1 MEKHTGFVK
10 WFNSRKGFGFIRSE
24 NDGQEV
30 FVHFSA
36 INSDGYRTLEEGDKV
51 SFKVSKMIKARLL
64 KMYALLLMMRLRLKL
79 LQKRQLKLLQKKRNK
94 LRLRKSKFS
103 LTISFEKPAYAGFFY
118 VQKIQV

>member
-51 SFKVSKMIKARLL
+51 SFKVSKNDKGTIAEDVCVIANDAPEAEAAPEETAEAPSEEAEQAKA
-64 KMYALLLMMRLRLKL
+64 
-79 LQKRQLKLLQKKRNK
+79 
-94 LRLRKSKFS
+94 
-103 LTISFEKPAYAGFFY
+103 EEE
-118 VQKIQV
+118 